1 MEIEEGLGFG
11 ELVYLCCWGSDLK
24 GSSLKAPERERERER
39 VERKSK
45 KERESNVWVCLVF
58 IVELVKENEREIG
71 FIELLPMVF

>member
-39 VERKSK
+39 ELSERVRK
-45 KERESNVWVCLVF
+45 RE
-58 IVELVKENEREIG
+58 
-71 FIELLPMVF
+71 